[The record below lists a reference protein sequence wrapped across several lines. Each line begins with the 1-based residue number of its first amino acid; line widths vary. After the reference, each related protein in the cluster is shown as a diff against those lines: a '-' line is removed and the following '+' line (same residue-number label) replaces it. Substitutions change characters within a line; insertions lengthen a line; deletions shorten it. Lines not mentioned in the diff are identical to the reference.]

1 MDLICQIIARNR
13 RLNNNT
19 MKLFLDPGSTRLNIY
34 DCSSKST
41 YPFRITPC
49 DLHYA
54 DIATEIEANE
64 LQSIAAIV
72 PTLRHLSLAFCG
84 NINDTV
90 LDYYAEK
97 LTSLTSLHLGGPFLV
112 TKACYDR
119 FFRIVGPRLTTLT
132 LTDTARVNAD
142 VISSLVDNCQ
152 NLTELRLGDL
162 NRFNNE
168 CVRLLSGLD
177 KLEILQISG
186 PGQEVTDK
194 AVIDVLNSVGSG
206 LKELDLSR
214 CIELTDKVLDAIRNC
229 CVRLQVL
236 SLEDCELFTDLG
248 LSSLFTD
255 WKNYGLSHVNFSRV
269 INFSDGALASLL
281 RHSGSTLETLNLNS
295 CGKLT
300 QQGLQALFVK
310 EGDCMKRLEDIDLGF
325 VRDVDDTAV
334 EELAKRCANLKVV
347 KVWGVPKITQ
357 MVDVPRSV
365 TVVGREADLS

>member
-1 MDLICQIIARNR
+1 M
-13 RLNNNT
+13 
-19 MKLFLDPGSTRLNIY
+19 
-34 DCSSKST
+34 
-41 YPFRITPC
+41 
-49 DLHYA
+49 
-54 DIATEIEANE
+54 
-64 LQSIAAIV
+64 
-72 PTLRHLSLAFCG
+72 
-84 NINDTV
+84 
-90 LDYYAEK
+90 
-97 LTSLTSLHLGGPFLV
+97 
-112 TKACYDR
+112 
-119 FFRIVGPRLTTLT
+119 GPRLTTLI

-142 VISSLVDNCQ
+142 VIFSLVDNCQ

-162 NRFNNE
+162 NRLNNE

-177 KLEILQISG
+177 KLEILQISN
-186 PGQEVTDK
+186 PGQKVTDK

-214 CIELTDKVLDAIRNC
+214 CIELTDEVLDAIRNC

-236 SLEDCELFTDLG
+236 SLEDCELFTDTG
-248 LSSLFTD
+248 FCSLFTD
-255 WKNYGLSHVNFSRV
+255 WTNYGLSRVNFSRV

-281 RHSGSTLETLNLNS
+281 RHSGGTLEILNLNS

-300 QQGLQALFVK
+300 QQGLQALLVK

-325 VRDVDDTAV
+325 VRDVDDTVV
-334 EELAKRCANLKVV
+334 EELARKCANLRVV